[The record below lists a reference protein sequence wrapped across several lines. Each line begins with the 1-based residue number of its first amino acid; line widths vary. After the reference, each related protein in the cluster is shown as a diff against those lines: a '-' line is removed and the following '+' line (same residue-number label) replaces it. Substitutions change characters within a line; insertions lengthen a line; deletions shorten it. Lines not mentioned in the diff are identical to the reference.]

1 MCKVILIIWGSD
13 PRIKN
18 EILQVVIIMLN
29 LLSVSVSRI

>member
-13 PRIKN
+13 PPIKN

-29 LLSVSVSRI
+29 LLSVGVSLI